1 MFLLGKIKGYLW
13 MHGSK
18 IQEIEIVWENRK
30 KDLYVMILL
39 FSVFQFEVQ

>member
-1 MFLLGKIKGYLW
+1 